1 MLQRVQ
7 VVEIPLIYLKTNA
20 FYNVVSQIKLQSV
33 LKMFAL
39 IALLHVND
47 VKILQIIV
55 LHVKTEHISTII
67 NVSLNVQ

>member
-1 MLQRVQ
+1 MLQHVQ

-33 LKMFAL
+33 LIMFAL
-39 IALLHVND
+39 TALLHVNN

-67 NVSLNVQ
+67 NVLLSVL